1 MKISHSVQKI
11 YREIVAGQWTIQ
23 LQNRTFSM
31 SFLKRVPG
39 RFAPITCSHRV
50 DSPHLFAI
58 ISSPDPLVRWAIVT
72 TERPS
77 SVRPLTFHILINSS
91 EATGP
96 IWTKLWWNG
105 PWMAPSKIV
114 NKSYNIQ
121 NTGNLLLLLRNSGR
135 FAPNPVCPASRFAPI
150 PFRPGSFHPHLLIVL

>member
-1 MKISHSVQKI
+1 
-11 YREIVAGQWTIQ
+11 
-23 LQNRTFSM
+23 M

-121 NTGNLLLLLRNSGR
+121 NTNICND
-135 FAPNPVCPASRFAPI
+135 I
-150 PFRPGSFHPHLLIVL
+150 SFFKALLINEGETTRGERE